1 MRGEWQRGGTSHEP
15 HLEPAAS
22 CSVPDPSGMWP
33 SSPPT
38 APIDL
43 QGIASRLTIT
53 PSHPHPHT
61 LTPSYPHTIIPS
73 HPHPHTLTPSYP
85 HTIIPSHPHHH
96 TLTPSH
102 HHHTLELILDTT
114 APATMATPRP
124 PSHLC
129 SPVPT
134 PAGCERHCF
143 GVG

>member
-53 PSHPHPHT
+53 PSHPHTHTLIPSHHHT
-61 LTPSYPHTIIPS
+61 LTPS

-85 HTIIPSHPHHH
+85 HT
-96 TLTPSH
+96 LTPPP
-102 HHHTLELILDTT
+102 HTGTDPGYHCSCYHSNTT
-114 APATMATPRP
+114 P